1 MDVYCPSCGYNL
13 HGIPELR
20 CPECGFGFDR
30 PAVEA
35 TARSEFY
42 RDFWTCRAVIVRS
55 VFAAALALPAVL
67 DLLRCPSDVLP
78 FVAGAG
84 LGFACFVRQRFGQ
97 DGAAD
102 LLDWLAGVRMSV
114 VFALVGAILLSYA
127 PSAGTILAAAC
138 LVDAAL
144 IWVRGRRRYE
154 FTPKTLPPEA
164 ESRLSRYRIGAMVSS
179 LVAVGTWLTS
189 IVG

>member
-13 HGIPELR
+13 HGIPEIR

-35 TARSEFY
+35 TARSEFS

-55 VFAAALALPAVL
+55 AFAAALALPALLYVL
-67 DLLRCPSDVLP
+67 HCAPDVLP
-78 FVAGAG
+78 FAAGAG
-84 LGFACFVRQRFGQ
+84 LGLACYVRQRFGQ

-102 LLDWLAGVRMSV
+102 LLDWLAGVRMSI
-114 VFALVGAILLSYA
+114 VFALIGAILLTYA

-138 LVDAAL
+138 LADGAL

-164 ESRLSRYRIGAMVSS
+164 KSRLSQYRFGAIVSAII
-179 LVAVGTWLTS
+179 AVGVWLTS